1 MSNKDNGILQEHIR
15 EQLDNRKK
23 PLKREKQDF
32 SMIAVLGGVL
42 FLVTL
47 LVTLLMQL
55 GHFFSDFFWMAEVSR
70 TDEP

>member
-1 MSNKDNGILQEHIR
+1 MKASSFLSTEKEEYMSNKDNSILQEHIR

-55 GHFFSDFFWMAEVSR
+55 GHFF
-70 TDEP
+70 

>member
-1 MSNKDNGILQEHIR
+1 MKASSFLSTEKEEHMSNKDNGILQEHIR

-23 PLKREKQDF
+23 PLKREKQDVR
-32 SMIAVLGGVL
+32 MIAVLGGVL

-55 GHFFSDFFWMAEVSR
+55 GRFF
-70 TDEP
+70 

>member
-32 SMIAVLGGVL
+32 STIAVLGGVL

-55 GHFFSDFFWMAEVSR
+55 GRFF
-70 TDEP
+70 

>member
-1 MSNKDNGILQEHIR
+1 MKASSFLSTEKEEHMSNKDHSILQEHIR

-55 GHFFSDFFWMAEVSR
+55 GRFF
-70 TDEP
+70 

>member
-1 MSNKDNGILQEHIR
+1 MKASSFLSIEKEEHMSNKDNGILQEHIR

-55 GHFFSDFFWMAEVSR
+55 GRFF
-70 TDEP
+70 

>member
-23 PLKREKQDF
+23 PLKREKQEF
-32 SMIAVLGGVL
+32 SMIAMLGGIL
-42 FLVTL
+42 FLITL

-55 GHFFSDFFWMAEVSR
+55 GQFF
-70 TDEP
+70 

>member
-1 MSNKDNGILQEHIR
+1 MKASSFLSTEKEEHMSNKDNGILQEHIR

-23 PLKREKQDF
+23 PLKREKKDF

-55 GHFFSDFFWMAEVSR
+55 GRFF
-70 TDEP
+70 

>member
-1 MSNKDNGILQEHIR
+1 MKASSFLSTEKEEHMSNKDNSILQEHIR

-32 SMIAVLGGVL
+32 GMIAVLGGVL

-55 GHFFSDFFWMAEVSR
+55 GRFF
-70 TDEP
+70 

>member
-1 MSNKDNGILQEHIR
+1 MSDKDNGILQEHIR

-32 SMIAVLGGVL
+32 SLIAVLGGIL
-42 FLVTL
+42 FLITL

-55 GHFFSDFFWMAEVSR
+55 GHFL
-70 TDEP
+70 

>member
-1 MSNKDNGILQEHIR
+1 MQEKKKGILQEHIN
-15 EQLDNRKK
+15 EQLDNRRK

-55 GHFFSDFFWMAEVSR
+55 GRFF
-70 TDEP
+70 

>member
-1 MSNKDNGILQEHIR
+1 MPEKKKGILQEHIN
-15 EQLDNRKK
+15 EQLDNRRK

-55 GHFFSDFFWMAEVSR
+55 GQFF
-70 TDEP
+70 

>member
-1 MSNKDNGILQEHIR
+1 MKASSFLSTEKEEHMSNKDNSILQEHIR

-55 GHFFSDFFWMAEVSR
+55 GRFF
-70 TDEP
+70 

>member
-1 MSNKDNGILQEHIR
+1 MKASSFLSTEKEEHMSNKENSILQEHIR

-55 GHFFSDFFWMAEVSR
+55 GRFF
-70 TDEP
+70 

>member
-1 MSNKDNGILQEHIR
+1 MSNQDNSILQEHIR

-55 GHFFSDFFWMAEVSR
+55 GRFF
-70 TDEP
+70 

>member
-1 MSNKDNGILQEHIR
+1 MSNKDNSILQEHIR

-47 LVTLLMQL
+47 LEM
-55 GHFFSDFFWMAEVSR
+55 VSR
-70 TDEP
+70 KDEP

>member
-1 MSNKDNGILQEHIR
+1 MKASSFLSIENEEHMSNKDNGILQEHIR

-55 GHFFSDFFWMAEVSR
+55 GHFF
-70 TDEP
+70 

>member
-1 MSNKDNGILQEHIR
+1 MKASSFLSTEKEEHRSNKDNGILQEHIR
-15 EQLDNRKK
+15 EQRDNRKK

-55 GHFFSDFFWMAEVSR
+55 GHFF
-70 TDEP
+70 